1 MEKPKQINIGTE
13 NHPLNVFRA
22 DAINAY
28 LSSIADVERIKDSLM
43 KSQYLWLENK
53 TKHSNIMDHYSEAI
67 HDHIKG
73 NK

>member
-28 LSSIADVERIKDSLM
+28 LSSIADMESLSAVLLKTREEVM
-43 KSQYLWLENK
+43 L
-53 TKHSNIMDHYSEAI
+53 TKHESDIFSTAI
-67 HDHIKG
+67 SDHIKG